1 MDSFLRIAIWST
13 DIISA
18 FALLPN
24 EETLVSKSLL
34 LFVGI
39 CGENMSKNKVEK
51 WEFKKALL
59 IYFDRIM
66 NGGLIFVVHYTWRL
80 NGTIFDTFKK
90 QERKKLV
97 LLVFQNFLGVK
108 CN

>member
-1 MDSFLRIAIWST
+1 MDSFLWITIWFA

-24 EETLVSKSLL
+24 KETLVSKSLL
-34 LFVGI
+34 FVRI

-90 QERKKLV
+90 QDREKKVGFACLSD
-97 LLVFQNFLGVK
+97 FFGFYK
-108 CN
+108 

>member
-13 DIISA
+13 DSISA

-24 EETLVSKSLL
+24 KETLVSKSLL
-34 LFVGI
+34 FVRI

-66 NGGLIFVVHYTWRL
+66 NGGLIFVVHYIWRL

-90 QERKKLV
+90 QDREKSWFCLSFRFFRFYK
-97 LLVFQNFLGVK
+97 
-108 CN
+108 